1 MELED
6 FKPDN
11 WWSILTV
18 AGGLIAIAAV
28 PVQFISAFLIGL
40 GLLFFGAGESINR
53 AKRIDIKGS
62 TVVGLYKVTNNP
74 WRPTALGLI
83 LDAVGIFLFGFGAF
97 WLLGPHAR

>member
-40 GLLFFGAGESINR
+40 GLLFFGAGQVDQSREADR
-53 AKRIDIKGS
+53 HKRFYGC
-62 TVVGLYKVTNNP
+62 
-74 WRPTALGLI
+74 RPLQG
-83 LDAVGIFLFGFGAF
+83 
-97 WLLGPHAR
+97 H